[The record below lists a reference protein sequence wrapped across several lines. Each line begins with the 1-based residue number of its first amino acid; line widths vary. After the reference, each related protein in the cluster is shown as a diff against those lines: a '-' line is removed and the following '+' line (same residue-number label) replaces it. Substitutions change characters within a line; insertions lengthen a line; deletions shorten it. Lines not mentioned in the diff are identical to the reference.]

1 MYVNIA
7 PGGLDALS
15 AEGKVVEVTA
25 EERYPGVA
33 PKPIGRVL
41 ERPCDVVRLPRRCLQ
56 LRLRRRVEDQ
66 AEVLFASL
74 GEEDG
79 DREAGDFG
87 DREAALCDVTAGEL
101 DRWQID
107 RSKRASLPFAFSPG
121 RFRRLLGASTLAVFH
136 HHKTKRYLIRSL
148 G

>member
-1 MYVNIA
+1 MDVDVA
-7 PGGLDALS
+7 PGGLDVLA
-15 AEGKVVEVTA
+15 AEGEVVQVPTK
-25 EERYPGVA
+25 ERYPAVG
-33 PKPIGRVL
+33 PQSIGRVL
-41 ERPCDVVRLPRRCLQ
+41 ERPRDIVRLPRGDLQ
-56 LRLRRRVEDQ
+56 LRLGCRVEEQ
-66 AEVLFASL
+66 AEVLVVRL

-121 RFRRLLGASTLAVFH
+121 RFRLLLGA
-136 HHKTKRYLIRSL
+136 
-148 G
+148 